1 MHCIYASQG
10 CKFKIVKVGNGGRGS
25 LHSNLVPSELAT
37 KTIKLK
43 CFNCPYSCIKYQ
55 VSKSYFRIIKDGLWS
70 ASVPGPA
77 LSVYSMV
84 TEHEVTALHFT
95 KEGGRGNEW
104 LEIISQL
111 KNSNQ
116 DFCLQD

>member
-1 MHCIYASQG
+1 M
-10 CKFKIVKVGNGGRGS
+10 
-25 LHSNLVPSELAT
+25 
-37 KTIKLK
+37 
-43 CFNCPYSCIKYQ
+43 
-55 VSKSYFRIIKDGLWS
+55 
-70 ASVPGPA
+70 PGPA

>member
-10 CKFKIVKVGNGGRGS
+10 CKFKILKEGKGGWGS

-95 KEGGRGNEW
+95 KEEGRGNEW